1 MKLSE
6 EQERFFLKLIEEM
19 QELSLELIHAVNK
32 PKKNNQSK
40 ILSEI
45 QDVETY
51 IEKVKN
57 TVNTCL

>member
-57 TVNTCL
+57 TVNTSL

>member
-57 TVNTCL
+57 TVNSCL

>member
-6 EQERFFLKLIEEM
+6 EQEKFFLKLIEEM
-19 QELSLELIHAVNK
+19 HELSLELIHAVNK

-57 TVNTCL
+57 TVNTLL

>member
-1 MKLSE
+1 MKLSK